1 MGTEKRTSNRIN
13 ENASSKVTG
22 RENWRHQPWEL
33 RQMQSLPLG
42 AKKRMTFDRIKGWY
56 EAFDENVYFSYSG
69 GKDSTV
75 LLEMVAV
82 FCKEYGYTL
91 YVAFCDTGLE
101 YPEIRIFA
109 ETNAKR
115 IAEKYEINMVFVR
128 LRPDMN
134 FRDVLIEYG
143 YPVISKEV
151 SKIVYGARHSK
162 DKKQSYIN
170 KLKGLNPD
178 GSYSEYKQKYKKYEI
193 LLQAPFEISNRC
205 CVKMKEQPAMRYEM
219 ETGKK
224 PIVAT
229 MADESK
235 QRLDGW
241 CKTGCNAFDSDRPM
255 SKPISFWTEQDVL
268 TMILQEHI
276 EIASVYGK
284 VVKDYQKIGQT
295 NGQMSLADFGFAMDA
310 IPLKTTGC
318 DRTGCIF
325 CGYGCH
331 LDKGISRFQRL
342 KETHEKLYNYC
353 IGGGEFNERGMWQP
367 SKRGLG
373 MGFVFDWLNEQFGD
387 DFIRYK

>member
-1 MGTEKRTSNRIN
+1 
-13 ENASSKVTG
+13 
-22 RENWRHQPWEL
+22 
-33 RQMQSLPLG
+33 
-42 AKKRMTFDRIKGWY
+42 
-56 EAFDENVYFSYSG
+56 
-69 GKDSTV
+69 
-75 LLEMVAV
+75 
-82 FCKEYGYTL
+82 
-91 YVAFCDTGLE
+91 
-101 YPEIRIFA
+101 
-109 ETNAKR
+109 
-115 IAEKYEINMVFVR
+115 
-128 LRPDMN
+128 
-134 FRDVLIEYG
+134 
-143 YPVISKEV
+143 
-151 SKIVYGARHSK
+151 
-162 DKKQSYIN
+162 
-170 KLKGLNPD
+170 
-178 GSYSEYKQKYKKYEI
+178 
-193 LLQAPFEISNRC
+193 
-205 CVKMKEQPAMRYEM
+205 MKEQPAMRYEM

-325 CGYGCH
+325 YGYGCH

>member
-33 RQMQSLPLG
+33 RQMQSLSLG

-56 EAFDENVYFSYSG
+56 ETFDENVYFSYSG

-109 ETNAKR
+109 EANAKR
-115 IAEKYEINMVFVR
+115 
-128 LRPDMN
+128 
-134 FRDVLIEYG
+134 
-143 YPVISKEV
+143 
-151 SKIVYGARHSK
+151 
-162 DKKQSYIN
+162 
-170 KLKGLNPD
+170 
-178 GSYSEYKQKYKKYEI
+178 
-193 LLQAPFEISNRC
+193 
-205 CVKMKEQPAMRYEM
+205 
-219 ETGKK
+219 
-224 PIVAT
+224 
-229 MADESK
+229 
-235 QRLDGW
+235 
-241 CKTGCNAFDSDRPM
+241 
-255 SKPISFWTEQDVL
+255 
-268 TMILQEHI
+268 
-276 EIASVYGK
+276 IASVYGK

>member
-109 ETNAKR
+109 ET
-115 IAEKYEINMVFVR
+115 
-128 LRPDMN
+128 
-134 FRDVLIEYG
+134 
-143 YPVISKEV
+143 
-151 SKIVYGARHSK
+151 
-162 DKKQSYIN
+162 
-170 KLKGLNPD
+170 
-178 GSYSEYKQKYKKYEI
+178 
-193 LLQAPFEISNRC
+193 
-205 CVKMKEQPAMRYEM
+205 
-219 ETGKK
+219 
-224 PIVAT
+224 
-229 MADESK
+229 
-235 QRLDGW
+235 
-241 CKTGCNAFDSDRPM
+241 
-255 SKPISFWTEQDVL
+255 
-268 TMILQEHI
+268 
-276 EIASVYGK
+276 
-284 VVKDYQKIGQT
+284 
-295 NGQMSLADFGFAMDA
+295 MDA

-318 DRTGCIF
+318 DRTGCTF